1 MTETQIDL
9 FIIGGGING
18 AGIAADAAGR
28 GLSVMLCESH
38 DLASGT
44 SSASSKL
51 IHGGLRYL
59 EQYEFKLVKKALHE
73 REVLLSKAPHII
85 TPMEFVLPHDK
96 HLRPAWMLRAGL
108 FLYDNL
114 AKRKTLPASRKINLE
129 KDKEGAALKPH
140 FKVGFSYADCWVND
154 ARLVVLNAKA
164 AEDKG
169 AVILVRTACIKA
181 VRVDGA
187 WEVTTKERDSGIEK
201 TIRAKALVNAAG
213 PWVGQVISDV
223 VETKTKHHI
232 KMVKGSHIVIPKLY
246 DGDHAYILQNADGRI
261 VFAIPYESN
270 FTLIGTTDMN
280 YTADPRNVSIH
291 ESEKEYL
298 CKIIGTYFNKSIT
311 LDDIVWDYSGIRPL
325 YDDEKDD
332 LAKVTR
338 DYRFEIEDHEG
349 QAPLLSIFGG
359 KITTYR
365 VLAENAI
372 SKLSRYFPQATG
384 EWTATSPLPG
394 GDIQGSLSDF
404 LESMSVKYPWLPRA
418 MLDRM
423 SFAYGTLIEKILEG
437 TEKLEDLGKSFEGVL
452 TEKEA
457 KYLVD
462 FEWARS
468 ADDILWRRSKLGL
481 HTSKETQAELQDWV
495 HHYLVG

>member
-1 MTETQIDL
+1 MTVAEIDL

-28 GLSVMLCESH
+28 GLSVILCESH

-59 EQYEFKLVKKALHE
+59 EQYEFKLVKKALRE

-85 TPMEFVLPHDK
+85 TPLEFVLPHDK

-114 AKRKTLPASRKINLE
+114 AKRKTLPSSRKVNLE
-129 KDKEGAALKPH
+129 KDKEGVALKSH

-164 AEDKG
+164 AEEKG
-169 AVILVRTACIKA
+169 AVILVRTACTKA
-181 VRVDGA
+181 VRVNGA

-213 PWVGQVISDV
+213 PWVGQIIGDV

-232 KMVKGSHIVIPKLY
+232 KMVKGSHIVIPRLY
-246 DGDHAYILQNADGRI
+246 EGDHAYILQNADGRI
-261 VFAIPYESN
+261 VFAIPYEDR

-280 YTADPRNVSIH
+280 YTADPRNVSIDN
-291 ESEKEYL
+291 SEKEYL
-298 CKIIGTYFNKSIT
+298 CKIIGTYFNKAIT
-311 LDDIVWDYSGIRPL
+311 MDDIIWDYSGIRPL
-325 YDDEKDD
+325 YDDEEDNP
-332 LAKVTR
+332 AKVTR
-338 DYRFEIEDHEG
+338 DYRFEIEDDQG
-349 QAPLLSIFGG
+349 TAPLLSIFGG

-365 VLAENAI
+365 VLAEKAM
-372 SKLSRYFPQATG
+372 SKLQHYFPAATG
-384 EWTATSPLPG
+384 KWTANTHLPG
-394 GDIQGSLSDF
+394 GDIQGSLQAFNAQMSERYSF
-404 LESMSVKYPWLPRA
+404 LPKEVVT
-418 MLDRM
+418 RM
-423 SFAYGTLIEKILEG
+423 SSAYGTLIEQVLEG
-437 TEKLEDLGKSFEGVL
+437 AEKLDDLGQAFEGGL
-452 TEKEA
+452 YEKEV

-462 FEWARS
+462 YEWARS

-481 HTSKETQAELQDWV
+481 HISKESQAKIQEWV
-495 HHYLVG
+495 HNYLEG